1 MNPAKKYPVIACGYG
16 VFIAPNGGYIFP
28 YKDENGVN
36 RPLPPC
42 KTLNVQ
48 ACTILEQCAGHTPVE
63 DIVHTLEKMF
73 ENTPSDLFSK
83 VKTFLDETVQEGYV
97 LYSDT
102 PVKMEGLLQGSLD
115 YYVPSQVLF
124 EATTRCNLMCKHC
137 LLSAGKP
144 LPDELETEEILPI
157 LERLYEIGVKRLM
170 LSGGE
175 VLTKKGWKTLVDFCA
190 DRFYFAF
197 LTNGTLITEE
207 TADILAHCREVHISL
222 YGKDAE
228 THEKVTGVEGSFEK
242 SLKGIQFLKERGVY
256 CGVSALMVPFNVHQL
271 EDIVQLAIS
280 LQCDIVRVGA
290 VCPIGRACDGQWELT
305 EKQRELLE
313 KKMDELQK
321 QYTIAIQWEEEKSE
335 EKSCGAGYT
344 RWVITSNGDVYP
356 CGVLRIPIGNVAKDD
371 PVTVCTSPAVK
382 FLQTLKAPS
391 CRLCSNCCLLVTCKG
406 CHQEAFFHS
415 FQVDHCHWMDQVEN
429 APEPLKSALSELHKK
444 KKNEYRH

>member
-1 MNPAKKYPVIACGYG
+1 MNPVKKYPVIACGYG

-48 ACTILEQCAGHTPVE
+48 ACTILEQCTGHTPVE

-83 VKTFLDETVQEGYV
+83 VTTFLDETVQEGYV

-102 PVKMEGLLQGSLD
+102 PVKMGGLLQGSLD

-124 EATTRCNLMCKHC
+124 EATTRCNLMCRHC

-144 LPDELETEEILPI
+144 LSDELKTEEILLI

-175 VLTKKGWKTLVDFCA
+175 VLTKKGWKTLVDFCTN
-190 DRFYFAF
+190 RFYFAF

-228 THEKVTGVEGSFEK
+228 THEKVTGVKGSFEK
-242 SLKGIQFLKERGVY
+242 ALNSIRLLTERGVY
-256 CGVSALMVPFNVHQL
+256 VGASILMMPFNLHQL
-271 EDIVQLAIS
+271 EDVVILAIS
-280 LQCDIVRVGA
+280 LQCKIVRVGI
-290 VCPIGRACDGQWELT
+290 VSPVGRACVGEWELSEEQNT
-305 EKQRELLE
+305 LLD
-313 KKMDELQK
+313 KKMDELQEK
-321 QYTIAIQWEEEKSE
+321 YKDDILIQWEEEPGKE
-335 EKSCGAGYT
+335 HRCGAGFT
-344 RWVITSNGDVYP
+344 RWVITSNGNVYP
-356 CGVLRIPIGNVAKDD
+356 CAIFRLLLGNLARED
-371 PVTVCTSPAVK
+371 PVDILNSPAVW
-382 FLQTLKAPS
+382 FLQELKAPHDAMCGDCPYFYICAECHGQAFTHYS
-391 CRLCSNCCLLVTCKG
+391 KVDNCGWV
-406 CHQEAFFHS
+406 QQF
-415 FQVDHCHWMDQVEN
+415 EN
-429 APEPLKSALSELHKK
+429 APEPLKRALQEKTNKK
-444 KKNEYRH
+444 